1 MLTST
6 YRIIKFAFQNFWRNI
21 WLSVITI
28 SMLVLTLLTINI
40 LLVLNRVTDQA
51 IAFVENRIE
60 VSVYFHENADPAKV
74 NEALTYLR
82 TLPQVKD
89 VQEIYADDALAAFKL
104 RHANDSDI
112 LGSLDELGKNPFGPT
127 LIIKAHS
134 AKDFDPII
142 AALDNPRF
150 RDAIRQKDFSDY
162 QSIVSK
168 IRQTTDEIRTGGI
181 ILSGIF
187 FLIALLIIFNTVRV
201 AIFIHREEIGIMRLV
216 GASSNFIRMPF
227 LVETV
232 ILSLFSIL
240 IVIAIVYPTLAF
252 IEPKF
257 NQYFGSGTEGLVS
270 YFEKNGFLIFGAQF
284 LALLVVT
291 MGSTAL
297 AMRKHL
303 KV

>member
-1 MLTST
+1 MS
-6 YRIIKFAFQNFWRNI
+6 I
-21 WLSVITI
+21 ITI
-28 SMLVLTLLTINI
+28 SMLVLTLLTVNI
-40 LLVLNRVTDQA
+40 LLILNRVTDQA

-60 VSVYFHENADPAKV
+60 VSVYFNEHANDLKV
-74 NEALTYLR
+74 TEALTYLR
-82 TLPQVKD
+82 ILPQVKE
-89 VQEIYADDALAAFKL
+89 VTAISADESLAAFKQ
-104 RHANDSDI
+104 RHAQDPAI

-127 LIIKAHS
+127 LVIKAHT
-134 AKDFDPII
+134 AKDFDSII

-150 RDAIRQKDFSDY
+150 RDEIRQKDFSDY
-162 QSIVSK
+162 QSIVGK
-168 IRQTTDEIRTGGI
+168 IRQTTTQLRNGGI
-181 ILSGIF
+181 LLSGIF

-216 GASSNFIRMPF
+216 GASSTFIRAPF

-232 ILSLFSIL
+232 LLSLISVL
-240 IVIAIVYPTLAF
+240 VVVAIVYPTLAF
-252 IEPKF
+252 IEPTF
-257 NQYFGSGTEGLVS
+257 NQYFGSDSKGLVS
-270 YFEKNGFLIFGAQF
+270 YFEQNGWWIFGGEF